1 VEVRVAACGKIAIIL
16 NCYPQTSETF
26 VAQEL
31 LGLQR
36 AGLAFDIVSLEK
48 PRNLQRS
55 SLNDEIAAVV
65 HYVPFP
71 LLALPSVFRAWRR
84 LRSLPGYRAALRV
97 FRGDLMRT
105 ANPLLINQFAR
116 ALIVCDRDRLRDH
129 AGHFHAHFM
138 NRPAAVAR
146 YAAAITSVAWSCS
159 AHAKDIWTQSRSN
172 LIAALASSQWTVTC
186 SRHGYEQLRSLSP
199 RPDRIHLS
207 YHGLDVDRFSHF
219 AEERPPRTGADPERP
234 LQILSIARA
243 VPKKGLDVLLRALST
258 LGKDLHWRLVHV
270 GGGGQLS
277 SLQRLARALAISDR
291 ITWLG
296 TRSQDDVFGFYRQ
309 ADLFVLPCRTAW
321 NGDRDGVPNVLVE
334 ASSQRLPCISTTV
347 PGVLELLSN
356 EESAIL
362 VPPDDTIAL
371 ASAIRRLAADPAFR
385 GRLARSAE
393 QRVRQDFDYR
403 SSIAFLLG
411 LLERGHEARS

>member
-1 VEVRVAACGKIAIIL
+1 LK
-16 NCYPQTSETF
+16 
-26 VAQEL
+26 
-31 LGLQR
+31 
-36 AGLAFDIVSLEK
+36 
-48 PRNLQRS
+48 RS

-71 LLALPSVFRAWRR
+71 LLALPSVLRAWRR
-84 LRSLPGYRAALRV
+84 LRRLPGYGSALRV
-97 FRGDLMRT
+97 FLDDLART
-105 ANPLLINQFAR
+105 ANPFLINQFAR
-116 ALIVCDRDRLRDH
+116 ALIVSDRLRDH

-146 YAAAITSVAWSCS
+146 YAAAMTQRAWSCS
-159 AHAKDIWTQSRSN
+159 AHAKDIWTQSRPN
-172 LIAALASSQWTVTC
+172 LVAALASSQWTVTC

-199 RPDRIHLS
+199 RPERIHLS
-207 YHGLDVDRFSHF
+207 YHGLDIDRFSQF
-219 AEERPPRTGADPERP
+219 AGARPPRTGSDPERP

-243 VPKKGLDVLLRALST
+243 VPKKGLDILLRALSA
-258 LGKDLHWRLVHV
+258 LGGDLHWRLVHV
-270 GGGGQLS
+270 GGGDQLS
-277 SLQRLARALAISDR
+277 SLRRLARALSISDR

-296 TRSQDDVFGFYRQ
+296 TRSQDEVFGLYSQ
-309 ADLFVLPCRTAW
+309 ADLFVLPCRTAR

-362 VPPDDTIAL
+362 VPPDDAIAL
-371 ASAIRRLAADPAFR
+371 ASAIKRMAADPAFR
-385 GRLARSAE
+385 ERLARSAE

-411 LLERGHEARS
+411 LLEARP